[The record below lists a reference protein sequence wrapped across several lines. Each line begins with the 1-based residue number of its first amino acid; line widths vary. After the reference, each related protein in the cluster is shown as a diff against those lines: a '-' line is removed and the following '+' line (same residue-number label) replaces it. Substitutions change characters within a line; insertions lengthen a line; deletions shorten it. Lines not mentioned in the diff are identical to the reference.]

1 MKKKLLVLFIVLFV
15 LALLLPV
22 RGKASDGGSI
32 SYRAILY
39 EVKLVHKRELGPY
52 GEPSRLTKGT
62 IVKILG
68 FEIVNDTETEYI
80 DEFSSDESTTS
91 Q

>member
-15 LALLLPV
+15 FALLVPV

-32 SYRAILY
+32 SYRAVLY
-39 EVKLVHKRELGPY
+39 EVILVHKRELGPY

-80 DEFSSDESTTS
+80 DEFSRDESATS

>member
-1 MKKKLLVLFIVLFV
+1 M
-15 LALLLPV
+15 LALLVPV